1 MYKIM
6 LVDDEGIVLDS
17 LRYIIEKNFR
27 DSCQVESA
35 KTGRAAIELSEGFH
49 PDIVF
54 MDIQMPGINGI
65 EAMKEIKNRNNSI
78 VFIVLSAFDRFNY
91 AKEAIDL
98 GVLEYM
104 MKPFNSNK
112 IIEVVKKAIAQIE
125 KERQKISN
133 HLEMRE
139 KLKTVVPILENSF
152 VYTVMFQELSASE
165 AENYKNLLGIQG
177 SKGYAMVMEYGDEQK
192 NGTLTNPV
200 GVSVRIQKVYQQIR
214 EIVKEFFPAYI
225 GSPMANRITLYVPY
239 EGEEMEYNERIRIIE
254 NARVMIRKMAK
265 MFEMQFKIGI
275 GSPQEIREISK
286 SYREAIEAV
295 KNPKSKVTHIR
306 DIIFDGKYE
315 TYPIEMEKQLF
326 RAIEK
331 GKIGMARNFA
341 NRFFDWMIKESM
353 QDGDSIRLKVLE
365 FTLFAEHIVYE
376 NTDEVYH
383 FSGRKNYLREISEM
397 SDYNHLRVW
406 FLDKITETTTRINKK
421 EETQASSLVER
432 ACDYI
437 QEHFSKDIS
446 LDGVS
451 KEINISPYYF
461 SKLFKEE
468 KKENFVEYVTRVRI
482 DYAKKMLKN
491 SENSIKEIC
500 VSSGYG
506 DPNYFSRIFKKMT
519 GVTPSEYREG
529 GEGQHER

>member
-1 MYKIM
+1 
-6 LVDDEGIVLDS
+6 
-17 LRYIIEKNFR
+17 
-27 DSCQVESA
+27 
-35 KTGRAAIELSEGFH
+35 
-49 PDIVF
+49 
-54 MDIQMPGINGI
+54 
-65 EAMKEIKNRNNSI
+65 MKEIKNRNNSI
-78 VFIVLSAFDRFNY
+78 AFIVLSAFDRFNY

-133 HLEMRE
+133 NLEIRE

-341 NRFFDWMIKESM
+341 NRFFDWMDK
-353 QDGDSIRLKVLE
+353 GKY
-365 FTLFAEHIVYE
+365 A
-376 NTDEVYH
+376 
-383 FSGRKNYLREISEM
+383 GR
-397 SDYNHLRVW
+397 
-406 FLDKITETTTRINKK
+406 
-421 EETQASSLVER
+421 
-432 ACDYI
+432 
-437 QEHFSKDIS
+437 
-446 LDGVS
+446 
-451 KEINISPYYF
+451 
-461 SKLFKEE
+461 
-468 KKENFVEYVTRVRI
+468 
-482 DYAKKMLKN
+482 
-491 SENSIKEIC
+491 
-500 VSSGYG
+500 
-506 DPNYFSRIFKKMT
+506 
-519 GVTPSEYREG
+519 
-529 GEGQHER
+529 